1 MALEFLLDADAI
13 RLNLGTVNT
22 AALKTDGLL
31 TALGPDLVIKVVKP
45 AVLDSSLRLGLN
57 EDTVKL

>member
-1 MALEFLLDADAI
+1 MEFLLDADVI

-22 AALKTDGLL
+22 VYLKTDGLL
-31 TALGPDLVIKVVKP
+31 TGLGPDLVIKVVKP

-57 EDTVKL
+57 